1 MLQVTATS
9 ESGVIQG
16 VRHREFTAEA
26 IQYHPESVLSEGGL
40 ELMGN
45 FLRFR
50 GGRWADCPEFGVGQ
64 ERDGD
69 VPQLVEK
76 VDKEVHGEPVPAA
89 LQSATAATP
98 SNARGGAPAQA
109 AGPSKDALP
118 TILTQ
123 IHAQRLLDVSASSSH
138 LSSTP
143 AQLEKHLAL
152 NLAPPLIAVLPR
164 LRQTAPLPAILAEVK
179 RASPSKGSIAPDT
192 NAPEQALKYARAG
205 ASVISVLTEPKWFKG
220 SLLDMLAVR
229 LALGE
234 LPDRP
239 AVLRKDFILATYQID
254 EARLYGAD
262 TVLLIVAMLDPPLL
276 VELYAH
282 SVALGME
289 PLVEVNNPAE
299 LTRALALGAK
309 LIGVNNRNLHDFEVD
324 MTTTSR
330 VNEAL
335 KQEGGETV
343 LVALSGITGRES
355 VEGYLK
361 EGVQGLLVGESLMR
375 AKEPRVFIE
384 ELLGLA
390 PASAAASSPAS
401 AYSTE
406 SPAPAA
412 ATAPSSAAFMSPA
425 KAPLVK
431 ICGIRSLLSA
441 SRALSAGAD
450 LLGLIFVPKSKRCVS
465 LSVASS
471 VATLVREARFS
482 NPPRP
487 YAPASASSAAVA
499 KGWFAHHADQLAAGR
514 LPLLV
519 GVFQNQ
525 PLAEVLHVVREVGLD
540 VVQLHGQEPAEW
552 ASFIPVPVIR
562 VCHVSPTD
570 GSISPADVCRPKLNA
585 FVLLDAGSGGAGSGG
600 QGEAFDWSI
609 ARDVAQGADGL
620 PILLAGGLNPDN
632 VGQAVAEVQPWCV
645 DVSSGVEGDN
655 GEKVEDRCREFVRR
669 AKQVAA

>member
-1 MLQVTATS
+1 MTATS
-9 ESGVIQG
+9 ESGCIQG

-26 IQYHPESVLSEGGL
+26 VQYHPESVLSEGGL

-45 FLRFR
+45 FLNFH
-50 GGRWADCPEFGVGQ
+50 GGRWTDCPEFGVNQ
-64 ERDGD
+64 EREGE
-69 VPQLVEK
+69 VPKLVER
-76 VDKEVHGEPVPAA
+76 VDKEVHGEPVPAS

-98 SNARGGAPAQA
+98 SNSRGPAAEQQGQNAAPK
-109 AGPSKDALP
+109 AGPSKESLP

-123 IHAQRLLDVSASSSH
+123 IHAQRLLDVSAVSSH
-138 LSSTP
+138 LSTTP
-143 AQLEKHLAL
+143 AQLQKHLSL
-152 NLAPPLIAVLPR
+152 NLAPPLIQVLPR
-164 LRQTAPLPAILAEVK
+164 LLQTAPLPAILAEVK

-220 SLLDMLAVR
+220 SLLDMLEVR

-239 AVLRKDFILATYQID
+239 AVLRKDFILAPYQID

-276 VELYAH
+276 KELYAH

-299 LTRALALGAK
+299 LTRALELGAK

-324 MTTTSR
+324 MSTTSC

-335 KQEGGETV
+335 RKEGGQTV

-375 AKEPRVFIE
+375 AKEPRIFIE
-384 ELLGLA
+384 ELLGL
-390 PASAAASSPAS
+390 PASS
-401 AYSTE
+401 
-406 SPAPAA
+406 
-412 ATAPSSAAFMSPA
+412 SSASTDSASQSPTSPA
-425 KAPLVK
+425 KPFVASPRKQPLVK
-431 ICGIRSLLSA
+431 ICGIRSALSA
-441 SRALSAGAD
+441 SRALAAGAD

-465 LSVASS
+465 LPVASS
-471 VATLVREARFS
+471 ISALVREARFAS
-482 NPPRP
+482 PPKP
-487 YAPASASSAAVA
+487 YEAASDVGAV
-499 KGWFAHHADQLAAGR
+499 KGWFAHHANQLASGR

-525 PLAEVLHVVREVGLD
+525 PLAEILHVVREVGLD
-540 VVQLHGQEPAEW
+540 LVQLHGQEPAEW
-552 ASFIPVPVIR
+552 ATFIPVPVIR
-562 VCHVSPTD
+562 VCHVSPAD
-570 GSISPADVCRPKLNA
+570 GSITPSDVGRPKLNS
-585 FVLLDAGSGGAGSGG
+585 FVLLDAGSGAAGSGG
-600 QGEAFDWSI
+600 QGAAFDWSI
-609 ARDVAQGADGL
+609 ARDIVQGVEGGFPL
-620 PILLAGGLNPDN
+620 LLAGGLTPDN
-632 VGQAVAEVQPWCV
+632 VERAVSGVQPWCV
-645 DVSSGVEGDN
+645 DVSSGVEGED
-655 GEKVEDRCREFVRR
+655 GEKVEERCHEFVRR
-669 AKQVAA
+669 AKAVAA